1 MRKLIILAVLAAAQL
16 PAQLR
21 ITGLEGLASKAKE
34 SVDITLDSNLL
45 QMAGGFLAAGAD
57 KDKDKDAKALK
68 DLLGGLKGIIV
79 RSFEF
84 NEPGQYRMEDLEPI
98 RAQLRT
104 PGWSKII
111 STQSKDEISEIYTRM
126 DQGKVAGF
134 AIIAAEPKE
143 LTVVAIDGAIDL
155 KDLSKLGGLGI
166 PSNLIPGQEK
176 SKQDDGKK
184 NAGKKGK
191 QE

>member
-1 MRKLIILAVLAAAQL
+1 MRRILWAVVIAAGTVAQL

-34 SVDITLDSNLL
+34 SVDITLDPAML
-45 QMAGGFLAAGAD
+45 QMAGAFLAGGG
-57 KDKDKDAKALK
+57 KDGNDVKSLLSSLKAITVK
-68 DLLGGLKGIIV
+68 
-79 RSFEF
+79 SYEF
-84 NEPGQYRMEDLEPI
+84 KETGQYRMEDLEPI

-111 STQSKDEISEIYTRM
+111 SSQSKEEISEIYMRT

-143 LTVVAIDGAIDL
+143 LTVVAIEGAINL
-155 KDLSKLGGLGI
+155 QDLSKLGGLGVPAI
-166 PSNLIPGQEK
+166 PVPGH
-176 SKQDDGKK
+176 SKDQPKDS
-184 NAGKKGK
+184 GKKGK
-191 QE
+191 QQ

>member
-1 MRKLIILAVLAAAQL
+1 MRKLFLMILIAGSTAVELPAQL
-16 PAQLR
+16 LQLR
-21 ITGLEGLASKAKE
+21 ITGLDGLASKAKE

-45 QMAGGFLAAGAD
+45 QMAGGFLAGAG
-57 KDKDKDAKALK
+57 KDSKDGDNLK
-68 DLLGGLKGIIV
+68 QLLSGLKAITV
-79 RSFEF
+79 RSFKFTEDA
-84 NEPGQYRMEDLEPI
+84 QYRIEDLEPI

-111 STQSKDEISEIYTRM
+111 STQSKGEASEIYTRT
-126 DQGKVAGF
+126 DQGKIVGF

-143 LTVVAIDGAIDL
+143 LTVVAIEGSIDL

-166 PSNLIPGQEK
+166 PSIPIPDQ
-176 SKQDDGKK
+176 
-184 NAGKKGK
+184 GKKGK